1 MKHPGVHLY
10 VRCAVL
16 GTYFAASTGCLRP
29 PKTDADAMPAQSGG
43 ADSAFSALAERN
55 RSSASQ
61 AVSFNQGESARFTRV
76 EQMLQARFAGVQVT
90 QRGNTFAIRI
100 RGTGS
105 LVSSNEPLVVID
117 GVTRSTADLRGIN
130 PLDVAR
136 FEVMKDASA
145 SFYGVRGANG
155 VIVINTRRGR

>member
-1 MKHPGVHLY
+1 MKHTGVHLY

-16 GTYFAASTGCLRP
+16 GTYLAASTSCLRQP
-29 PKTDADAMPAQSGG
+29 RTDAGAGHKEGRG

-55 RSSASQ
+55 RSSATQS
-61 AVSFNQGESARFTRV
+61 VSFNDGERARFTRV
-76 EQMLQARFAGVQVT
+76 EQMIQARFAGVQVT

-105 LVSSNEPLVVID
+105 LTSNSEPLVVID
-117 GVTRSTADLRGIN
+117 GTPRSTADLRGVN
-130 PLDVAR
+130 PKDVAR
-136 FEVMKDASA
+136 IAVMKDAAA

-155 VIVINTRRGR
+155 VIVINTRRGH